1 MLSRI
6 RWAIAPL
13 VAAGL
18 LSTAAIAIGQAAA
31 VVEGTVANRTPG
43 GGEVSGL
50 RVLLHQ
56 EGAGQGSFPES
67 LTDKEGRFRFQRI
80 ELDPSLAYGV
90 SVVYQGAV
98 YGATVQMS
106 EGSPSPTVIDVYDAV
121 DTQESLVLESA
132 SVLFAWAD
140 KSTRMISVLELVQ
153 LANDSDHTFVSGAT
167 PMELLRFGLPEGA
180 ETLRVETTLP
190 DSRFVQVDVGFALLS
205 NVSPG
210 RYEITYSYTF
220 PYSGGEAGFTRT
232 LRNRLDHLR
241 VLAPAEVMTLSGAG
255 MDGPE
260 TVNVGGRPYQ
270 LLQTSDRSEGDMISL
285 RLTGLPQPS
294 WRDGLARSFEGCP
307 PGVHGARRPWRADG
321 RSGGLLAVDAGWE
334 EAGRLLAV
342 LGAAA
347 HAKGLEGMGL
357 RGFPAVDRSTRRRAS
372 PSPRSRTWSP
382 RGADSASG
390 CPRVRTPGG

>member
-106 EGSPSPTVIDVYDAV
+106 EGSPSPTVIDVYEAV

-255 MDGPE
+255 MDDPE
-260 TVNVGGRPYQ
+260 TVDVGGRPYQ
-270 LLQTSDRSEGDMISL
+270 LLQTSDRSEGDVISL

-294 WRDGLARSFEGCP
+294 WRDGLARSFEG
-307 PGVHGARRPWRADG
+307 V
-321 RSGGLLAVDAGWE
+321 
-334 EAGRLLAV
+334 RLEYTAPVGLAV
-342 LGAAA
+342 LMVVLVAYSLWTRVG
-347 HAKGLEGMGL
+347 K
-357 RGFPAVDRSTRRRAS
+357 RRS
-372 PSPRSRTWSP
+372 
-382 RGADSASG
+382 G
-390 CPRVRTPGG
+390 

>member
-1 MLSRI
+1 
-6 RWAIAPL
+6 
-13 VAAGL
+13 
-18 LSTAAIAIGQAAA
+18 
-31 VVEGTVANRTPG
+31 
-43 GGEVSGL
+43 
-50 RVLLHQ
+50 
-56 EGAGQGSFPES
+56 
-67 LTDKEGRFRFQRI
+67 
-80 ELDPSLAYGV
+80 
-90 SVVYQGAV
+90 
-98 YGATVQMS
+98 MS
-106 EGSPSPTVIDVYDAV
+106 EGSPSPTVIDVYEAV

-220 PYSGGEAGFTRT
+220 PYSGREAGFTRT

-255 MDGPE
+255 MDDPE
-260 TVNVGGRPYQ
+260 TVDVGGRPYQ

-294 WRDGLARSFEGCP
+294 WRDGVARSFEG
-307 PGVHGARRPWRADG
+307 V
-321 RSGGLLAVDAGWE
+321 
-334 EAGRLLAV
+334 RLEYTAPVGLAV
-342 LGAAA
+342 LMVVLVAYSLWTRVG
-347 HAKGLEGMGL
+347 K
-357 RGFPAVDRSTRRRAS
+357 RRS
-372 PSPRSRTWSP
+372 
-382 RGADSASG
+382 G
-390 CPRVRTPGG
+390 